1 MPDTGDKVC
10 IVGAGG
16 HAKVAVAAAEAAGL
30 HVRDIFDGAAENHGK
45 ILLSHAVTAPIPLA
59 AWWRDAGFFAH
70 IAIGDNSVRARV
82 AGEVAAR
89 FCTIIHPTA
98 IVHPSVR
105 IGPGSLI
112 CAGAIVQPDT
122 EIGAHCILNTG
133 AIVEHDCRIGDF
145 SHVAPAS
152 CVAGGVTL
160 GAMTFLGAGTVVIPG
175 IRCGASVTVGAGGVV
190 IEDLADG
197 ARVAGVPARTIRPMI

>member
-1 MPDTGDKVC
+1 MPDAGGEVC

-16 HAKVAVAAAEAAGL
+16 HAKVAVAAAEAAGWR
-30 HVRDIFDGAAENHGK
+30 VREIFDGAARNHGK
-45 ILLSHAVTAPIPLA
+45 ILLSHAVKAPIPLA
-59 AWWRDAGFFAH
+59 VWWRDASFSAH
-70 IAIGDNSVRARV
+70 IAIGDNSARARV
-82 AGEVAAR
+82 AGEIAAR
-89 FCTIIHPTA
+89 FRTIIHPTA
-98 IVHPSVR
+98 LVHPSAR

-122 EIGAHCILNTG
+122 EIGAHCIINTG
-133 AIVEHDCRIGDF
+133 VIVEHDCRIGDF
-145 SHVAPAS
+145 SHVAPGS

-190 IEDLADG
+190 IEDLVDG
-197 ARVAGVPARTIRPMI
+197 ARVAGVPARTIGSAI